1 MYSNSKMLKHLSPN
15 TKLLF
20 VIVFIS
26 IVSACSF
33 KSIYNRLDYL
43 IPSYVEGMVS
53 LDDMLEDKV
62 EQRTKVVINWHRN
75 TQLKQYAELLRE
87 FQLYFGLH
95 LSEERVLQYMSD
107 MESLWLPL
115 GEKLNEEM
123 AELLPL
129 LNDEQRDE
137 LFESMADKNEAF
149 YDDYVDLDAEER
161 IEEYTESLRDNYE
174 NWLGDLTEQQE
185 QYLEKAAYKLHSSA
199 ALRLQQRK
207 VWQHSIREILEPS
220 DDPEIKSER
229 LRTFFRKF
237 NDERNAAL
245 AAADEANKQVI
256 AWLTVKLVHASNVE
270 QEEYFINKTNDYIR
284 IFTELAENR

>member
-1 MYSNSKMLKHLSPN
+1 MFSNSKMLKHLSSN

-53 LDDMLEDKV
+53 LDDMLEEKV
-62 EQRTKVVINWHRN
+62 EQRTRVLINWHRN
-75 TQLKQYAELLRE
+75 TQLKQYAELLRQ
-87 FQLYFGLH
+87 FQLDFGLH
-95 LSEERVLQYMSD
+95 LTEERVLQHISD

-115 GEKLNEEM
+115 GQKLNEEM

-129 LNDEQRDE
+129 LNDEQLDE
-137 LFESMADKNEAF
+137 LFESIDDKNEEF

-161 IEEYTESLRDNYE
+161 IEEYTESLRDNYK

-185 QYLEKAAYKLHSSA
+185 QLFG
-199 ALRLQQRK
+199 
-207 VWQHSIREILEPS
+207 
-220 DDPEIKSER
+220 KSC
-229 LRTFFRKF
+229 L
-237 NDERNAAL
+237 
-245 AAADEANKQVI
+245 
-256 AWLTVKLVHASNVE
+256 
-270 QEEYFINKTNDYIR
+270 
-284 IFTELAENR
+284 

>member
-1 MYSNSKMLKHLSPN
+1 MLKYLSCN

-33 KSIYNRLDYL
+33 KTIYKRLDYL

-53 LDDMLEDKV
+53 LDDMLEKEV
-62 EQRTKVVINWHRN
+62 EQRTRVLINWHRN
-75 TQLKQYAELLRE
+75 TQLKLYAELLRE
-87 FQLYFGLH
+87 FQFDFGLH
-95 LSEERVLQYMSD
+95 LSEERVLQHISN

-115 GEKLNEEM
+115 GEKLNKEM

-129 LNDEQRDE
+129 LNDEQLDE
-137 LFESMADKNEAF
+137 LFESINDKNEEF
-149 YDDYVDLDAEER
+149 YEDYVDLVAKER
-161 IEEYTESLRDNYE
+161 IEKYAESLSDNYE

-185 QYLEKAAYKLHSSA
+185 QYLEKAAYKFHSSA

-207 VWQHSIREILEPS
+207 VWQKNIGEILASS

-245 AAADEANKQVI
+245 SAADEGNKQVI
-256 AWLTVKLVHASNVE
+256 AWLTVKLVHASNAD
-270 QEEYFINKTNDYIR
+270 QKEYVINKSDDYIR

>member
-1 MYSNSKMLKHLSPN
+1 MLKHLSCN
-15 TKLLF
+15 KKYLF
-20 VIVFIS
+20 VIVFIT

-53 LDDMLEDKV
+53 LDDMLEEEV
-62 EQRTKVVINWHRN
+62 EQRTRVLINWHRN

-87 FQLYFGLH
+87 FQFDFGLH
-95 LSEERVLQYMSD
+95 LTEERVLQHMSE

-129 LNDEQRDE
+129 LNDGQLDE
-137 LFESMADKNEAF
+137 LFESIDDKNEEF
-149 YDDYVDLDAEER
+149 YDDYVDLDVEER
-161 IEEYTESLRDNYE
+161 IEEYTESLRDNYQ

-185 QYLEKAAYKLHSSA
+185 QYLEKAAYKFHSSA

-207 VWQHSIREILEPS
+207 VWQHSIGEILESS

-237 NDERNAAL
+237 NDERNASL

-256 AWLTVKLVHASNVE
+256 TWLTVKLVHASNAE
-270 QEEYFINKTNDYIR
+270 QKEYFINKTDDYIR